1 MLTRNLFLCPRVR
14 ISPLVF
20 RRRILSRYATSQA
33 AAVAEAARVDT
44 DQVSLDTIIAN
55 IGTKDAE
62 TLRWQRNI
70 GISAH
75 IDSGKTTF
83 TERVLFYT
91 GRIKDIHEVRG
102 KDNVGAKMDSMDL
115 EREKGITIQSAAT
128 YCDWLK
134 QESGEE
140 KTYHVNIIDTPG
152 HIDFTIEVERA
163 LRVLDG
169 AVLVLCAVSGVQ
181 SQTITVDRQMRRYN
195 VPRVSFIN
203 KMDRIGANPWKVV
216 DQINQKLHIPAA
228 AIQVPIGSEDEFKGV
243 VDLLR
248 MRAIYNEGPRGI
260 TLREDAVPQ
269 DLVSLAHE
277 KRALLIETLADVDDE
292 MAEIYLDERIPNE
305 EQLADAVRRATVAR
319 KFTPVL
325 MGSALADTGIQNVLD
340 AVCDYL
346 PTPAE
351 VENVALDLQR
361 AETPVKLVPYSEQPF
376 VGLAFKLEEGKYGQ
390 LTYIRVYQ
398 GTLRKGSMITNTKTG
413 KKIKVPRLV
422 RMHSA
427 DMEDVDSVGSGEICA
442 MFGVDCSSGDSFTDG
457 SLSYSLTS
465 MFVPEPVISLSIK
478 PKGKESAN
486 FSKALNRFQKED
498 PTFRVHVD
506 NESKETIISGMG
518 ELHLEIYVERM
529 RREYNVDCTT
539 GQPRVA
545 FRETISEMAT
555 FSYTHKKQSGGA
567 GQYAKVEG
575 FIEPMAPIVGADGS
589 TVDVEFENRV
599 TGGNIPNGFIT
610 ACQKGFLD
618 GIEKGF
624 LLGHRINGCRLV
636 LEDGAAHAVDSSEL
650 AFRLATVNAFK
661 EAFTKAKPTILE
673 PIMDVNVTA
682 PNDFQGSVVGGLNK
696 RKATIIDTDI
706 GADEFTIK
714 AEVSLSKYFVP
725 YLSAAYSLEL
735 DSMFGYS
742 TSIRQETQGKG
753 EFTMEY
759 MKHSPVPTFVQ
770 SELIADHMKKLKSKN
785 A

>member
-1 MLTRNLFLCPRVR
+1 MNYFKFP
-14 ISPLVF
+14 
-20 RRRILSRYATSQA
+20 RILSRFIGVSRTSLDIVRCGPA
-33 AAVAEAARVDT
+33 PRALYSSASTAEAE
-44 DQVSLDTIIAN
+44 VSESSTELDSQN
-55 IGTKDAE
+55 E
-62 TLRWQRNI
+62 QLLRWQRNI

-128 YCDWLK
+128 HCNWNKVEDDV
-134 QESGEE
+134 ERI
-140 KTYHVNIIDTPG
+140 YHINIIDTPG

-195 VPRVSFIN
+195 IPRISFIN
-203 KMDRIGANPWKVV
+203 KMDRVGANPWRVV
-216 DQINQKLHIPAA
+216 DQINAKLHIPAA
-228 AIQVPIGSEDEFKGV
+228 AIQIPIGLEGDFKGV

-248 MRAIYNEGPRGI
+248 MCAVYNEGPRGTVVRQAEI
-260 TLREDAVPQ
+260 PAECLQ
-269 DLVSLAHE
+269 LAQA
-277 KRALLIETLADVDDE
+277 KRGLLIEALADVDE
-292 MAEIYLDERIPNE
+292 VIEGLYLE
-305 EQLADAVRRATVAR
+305 EKDPSEEELAAAIRRATLAR

-325 MGSALADTGIQNVLD
+325 MGSALADTGIQSVLD

-346 PTPAE
+346 PTPGE
-351 VENVALDLQR
+351 VENTALDLSRQEQ
-361 AETPVKLVPYSEQPF
+361 AVSLVADRREPF

-398 GTLRKGSMITNTKTG
+398 GTLKRGGQIMNTRNG
-413 KKIKVPRLV
+413 KKLKVPRLV

-427 DMEDVDSVGSGEICA
+427 EMEDVDMVGSGEICA
-442 MFGVDCSSGDSFTDG
+442 LFGVDCSSGDTFTDG
-457 SLSYSLTS
+457 TLQYSLTT
-465 MFVPEPVISLSIK
+465 MFVPEPVIALSLK
-478 PKGKESAN
+478 PKAKESAN

-506 NESKETIISGMG
+506 DESKETIISGMG

-529 RREYNVDCTT
+529 RREYGVDCTT

-545 FRETISEMAT
+545 FRETISDKAT
-555 FSYTHKKQSGGA
+555 FNYTHKKQSGGA

-575 FIEPMAPIVGADGS
+575 YIEPMEATEGPDGMK
-589 TVDVEFENRV
+589 VDIEFVNEV
-599 TGGNIPNGFIT
+599 TGGNIPNGFIA
-610 ACQKGFLD
+610 ACQKGFMD

-636 LEDGAAHAVDSSEL
+636 LQDGAAHAVDSSEL
-650 AFRLATVNAFK
+650 AFRLAIINAFK
-661 EAFTKAKPTILE
+661 EAFQKAKPTILE

-682 PNDFQGSVVGGLNK
+682 PLEFQGTVVGGLNK
-696 RKATIIDTDI
+696 RKATIIDTEI
-706 GADEFTIK
+706 GSDEFTIK
-714 AEVSLSKYFVP
+714 SEVSLSKSWMRHF
-725 YLSAAYSLEL
+725 S
-735 DSMFGYS
+735 
-742 TSIRQETQGKG
+742 
-753 EFTMEY
+753 
-759 MKHSPVPTFVQ
+759 
-770 SELIADHMKKLKSKN
+770 
-785 A
+785 

>member
-1 MLTRNLFLCPRVR
+1 MSRLRLFSCLHFRPTFPVSTYRQ
-14 ISPLVF
+14 SSF
-20 RRRILSRYATSQA
+20 RRYAATSA
-33 AAVAEAARVDT
+33 AEIAEEVREGDEL
-44 DQVSLDTIIAN
+44 VSLDSILAN
-55 IGTKDAE
+55 IGTQDAE

-128 YCDWLK
+128 YCDWIK
-134 QESGEE
+134 TENDQE

-203 KMDRIGANPWKVV
+203 KMDRIGASPWKAV
-216 DQINQKLHIPAA
+216 DQINQKLHMPAA
-228 AIQVPIGSEDEFKGV
+228 AVQIPIGAEDEFRGI

-248 MRAIYNEGPRGI
+248 MKAVYNEGPRGI
-260 TLREDAVPQ
+260 TLREAEIPD
-269 DLVSLAHE
+269 DLVSLAKE
-277 KRALLIETLADVDDE
+277 KRTLLVETLADVDDE
-292 MAEIYLDERIPNE
+292 MAEFFLEEREPNE
-305 EQLADAVRRATVAR
+305 TQLSDAIRRATIAR

-325 MGSALADTGIQNVLD
+325 MGSALADTGIQAVLD
-340 AVCDYL
+340 AVCNYL

-361 AETPVKLVPYSEQPF
+361 AEASVKLLPYSEQPF

-427 DMEDVDSVGSGEICA
+427 DMEDVESVGSGEICA
-442 MFGVDCSSGDSFTDG
+442 MFGVDCSSGDTFTDG
-457 SLSYSLTS
+457 TLSYSLTS

-478 PKGKESAN
+478 PKGKETAN
-486 FSKALNRFQKED
+486 FSKALNRFQRED

-529 RREYNVDCTT
+529 RREYNVDCAT

-545 FRETISEMAT
+545 FRETISELAT

-575 FIEPMAPIVGADGS
+575 YIEPMTAVEGPDGG
-589 TVDVEFENRV
+589 TIDVEFENRV
-599 TGGNIPNGFIT
+599 TGGNIPNGFIA
-610 ACQKGFLD
+610 ACQKGFMD

-624 LLGHRINGCRLV
+624 LLGHRVNGCRLV

-661 EAFTKAKPTILE
+661 EAFSKAKPTILE
-673 PIMDVNVTA
+673 PIMDVSVTA
-682 PNDFQGSVVGGLNK
+682 PNDFQGAVVGGLNK

-714 AEVSLSKYFVP
+714 AEVSLSTYH
-725 YLSAAYSLEL
+725 Y
-735 DSMFGYS
+735 
-742 TSIRQETQGKG
+742 
-753 EFTMEY
+753 
-759 MKHSPVPTFVQ
+759 HS
-770 SELIADHMKKLKSKN
+770 
-785 A
+785 

>member
-1 MLTRNLFLCPRVR
+1 MFFEPIRRTTLSCARSTASITARNNSLASRSHGRLLAT
-14 ISPLVF
+14 ISDTK
-20 RRRILSRYATSQA
+20 IESGS
-33 AAVAEAARVDT
+33 AARR
-44 DQVSLDTIIAN
+44 SLPTGDN
-55 IGTKDAE
+55 ISSKDAE
-62 TLRWQRNI
+62 ILRWQRNI

-128 YCDWLK
+128 YCDWSKL
-134 QESGEE
+134 EGSSE
-140 KTYHVNIIDTPG
+140 KSYHINIIDTPG

-216 DQINQKLHIPAA
+216 EQINQKLRIPAA
-228 AIQVPIGSEDEFKGV
+228 ALQIPIGGEEEFKGV

-248 MRAIYNEGPRGI
+248 MKALYNEGPRGI
-260 TLREDAVPQ
+260 ELREDEIPA
-269 DLVSLAHE
+269 DLVALAEE
-277 KRALLIETLADVDDE
+277 KRALLFETLADVDDTI
-292 MAEIYLDERIPNE
+292 AEIYLEERTPTE
-305 EQLADAVRRATVAR
+305 EQFCQGIRRATIAR
-319 KFTPVL
+319 RFTPVL
-325 MGSALADTGIQNVLD
+325 MGSALADTGIQCVLD

-346 PTPAE
+346 PNPAE
-351 VENVALDLQR
+351 VENTALDLNNEE
-361 AETPVKLVPYSEQPF
+361 ATVHLVPDSEQPF

-398 GTLRKGSMITNTKTG
+398 GVLRKGHVITNTKTG

-427 DMEDVDSVGSGEICA
+427 DMEDVEAVGSGEICA
-442 MFGVDCSSGDSFTDG
+442 MFGVDCSSGDTFTDG
-457 SLSYSLTS
+457 RLTYSLTS

-506 NESKETIISGMG
+506 DESKETIISGMG

-545 FRETISEMAT
+545 FRETISDRAA

-575 FIEPMAPIVGADGS
+575 FIEPMVVEEGASGS
-589 TVDVEFENRV
+589 LVDIEFENRV
-599 TGGNIPNGFIT
+599 TGGTIPNGFIA
-610 ACQKGFLD
+610 ACQKGFMD

-624 LLGHRINGCRLV
+624 LLGHRINGCRMV

-661 EAFTKAKPTILE
+661 EAFSKAKPTILE

-682 PNDFQGSVVGGLNK
+682 PNDFQGTVVGGLNK
-696 RKATIIDTDI
+696 RKATIVDTDI

-714 AEVSLSKYFVP
+714 AEISLSMGT
-725 YLSAAYSLEL
+725 L
-735 DSMFGYS
+735 
-742 TSIRQETQGKG
+742 
-753 EFTMEY
+753 
-759 MKHSPVPTFVQ
+759 
-770 SELIADHMKKLKSKN
+770 
-785 A
+785 

>member
-1 MLTRNLFLCPRVR
+1 MALLNRSLVLPRALFNRKCKTG
-14 ISPLVF
+14 
-20 RRRILSRYATSQA
+20 LSHIPKRTASSA
-33 AAVAEAARVDT
+33 AAVAEDAREPSEKVT
-44 DQVSLDTIIAN
+44 LSRIIQN
-55 IGTKDAE
+55 IDAKDAE

-134 QESGEE
+134 KEDGAER
-140 KTYHVNIIDTPG
+140 TYHINIIDTPG

-228 AIQVPIGSEDEFKGV
+228 ALQIPIGAEDEFKGV

-248 MRAIYNEGPRGI
+248 MKAIYNEGPRGI
-260 TLREDAVPQ
+260 NLREDEIPQ
-269 DLVSLAHE
+269 DLLVFAQT
-277 KRALLIETLADVDDE
+277 KRTLLIETLADVDDE
-292 MAEIYLDERIPNE
+292 IAEIFLDERTPSE
-305 EQLADAVRRATVAR
+305 LELAQSIRRATVAR

-346 PTPAE
+346 PNPAE
-351 VENVALDLQR
+351 VENTALDLQR
-361 AETPVKLVPYSEQPF
+361 AEVAVQLVPYSAQPF

-398 GTLRKGSMITNTKTG
+398 GTLRKGSIIMNTKTG

-427 DMEDVDSVGSGEICA
+427 DMEDVESIGSGEICA
-442 MFGVDCSSGDSFTDG
+442 MFGVDCSSGDTFTDG
-457 SLSYSLTS
+457 QLSYSLTS
-465 MFVPEPVISLSIK
+465 MFVPEPVISLSLK

-506 NESKETIISGMG
+506 DESKETIISGMG

-529 RREYNVDCTT
+529 RREYNVDCST

-545 FRETISEMAT
+545 FRETISEKAT

-575 FIEPMAPIVGADGS
+575 FIEPMEPTENANGNKIDI
-589 TVDVEFENRV
+589 EFENRV
-599 TGGNIPNGFIT
+599 TGGTIPNGFIT
-610 ACQKGFLD
+610 ACQKGFMD
-618 GIEKGF
+618 GVEKGF

-661 EAFTKAKPTILE
+661 EAFNKAKPTILE

-682 PNDFQGSVVGGLNK
+682 PNDFQGAVVGGLNK
-696 RKATIIDTDI
+696 RKATIIDTEI

-714 AEVSLSKYFVP
+714 AEVSLS
-725 YLSAAYSLEL
+725 EL
-735 DSMFGYS
+735 VRHDESS
-742 TSIRQETQGKG
+742 HT
-753 EFTMEY
+753 
-759 MKHSPVPTFVQ
+759 
-770 SELIADHMKKLKSKN
+770 DKSR
-785 A
+785 

>member
-1 MLTRNLFLCPRVR
+1 MASLLRSRQRVVGLLGGSLMARRSGCTR
-14 ISPLVF
+14 
-20 RRRILSRYATSQA
+20 LSSSGA
-33 AAVAEAARVDT
+33 AAVAEAARTESAD
-44 DQVSLDTIIAN
+44 DVSLSSILDN
-55 IGTKDAE
+55 IPVKDAE

-128 YCDWLK
+128 YCDWRK
-134 QESGEE
+134 PSETQPGEE
-140 KTYHVNIIDTPG
+140 DTYHINIIDTPG

-181 SQTITVDRQMRRYN
+181 SQTITVDRQMKRYN
-195 VPRVSFIN
+195 VPRISFIN
-203 KMDRIGANPWKVV
+203 KMDRIGANPWRVV
-216 DQINQKLHIPAA
+216 EQINQKLHIPAA
-228 AIQVPIGSEDEFKGV
+228 ALQVPIGVEDELRGV

-248 MRAIYNEGPRGI
+248 MKAVYNEGTKGVD
-260 TLREDAVPQ
+260 LREAEVPTE
-269 DLVSLAHE
+269 LVELAEE
-277 KRALLIETLADVDDE
+277 KRAVLVETLADVDDHI
-292 MAEIYLDERIPNE
+292 AELYLE
-305 EQLADAVRRATVAR
+305 EQRPTEQQLTEAIRRATIAR

-325 MGSALADTGIQNVLD
+325 MGSALANTGVQAVLD
-340 AVCDYL
+340 AVCSYL

-351 VENVALDLQR
+351 VENLALDLSREEAQ
-361 AETPVKLVPYSEQPF
+361 VKLVPYSEQPF

-398 GTLRKGSMITNTKTG
+398 GTLKRGSSITNAKTG

-427 DMEDVDSVGSGEICA
+427 DMEDVESIGSGEICA
-442 MFGVDCSSGDSFTDG
+442 MFGVDCSSGDTFTDG
-457 SLSYSLTS
+457 QLAYSMTS
-465 MFVPEPVISLSIK
+465 MFVPEPVISLSLK

-506 NESKETIISGMG
+506 DESKETIISGMG

-529 RREYNVDCTT
+529 RREYGVDCTT

-545 FRETISEMAT
+545 FRETIQQPVKFT
-555 FSYTHKKQSGGA
+555 YVHKKQSGGA

-575 FIEPMAPIVGADGS
+575 FIEPVTEPIILPDGS
-589 TVDVEFENRV
+589 RTDVEFESRV
-599 TGGNIPNGFIT
+599 TGGNIPAGYIA
-610 ACQKGFLD
+610 ACQKGFMD

-624 LLGHRINGCRLV
+624 LLGSRINGCRMV
-636 LEDGAAHAVDSSEL
+636 MEDGAAHAVDSSEL
-650 AFRLATVNAFK
+650 AFRIATLNAFK
-661 EAFTKAKPTILE
+661 EAFTQARPQVLE
-673 PIMDVNVTA
+673 PVMDVQVTA
-682 PNDFQGSVVGGLNK
+682 PNEFQGSVVGGLNK
-696 RKATIIDTDI
+696 RGATIIDTDI

-714 AEVSLSKYFVP
+714 CEVSLN
-725 YLSAAYSLEL
+725 
-735 DSMFGYS
+735 SMFGYS
-742 TSIRQETQGKG
+742 SAIRQETAGKG
-753 EFTMEY
+753 EFSMEY
-759 MKHSPVPTFVQ
+759 LKHAPVAIHKQ
-770 SELIADHMKKLKSKN
+770 QELVAEHLKKLKAK

>member
-1 MLTRNLFLCPRVR
+1 MKEISSNQAGRTGTEDDASKLISWRMSTRKLLSC
-14 ISPLVF
+14 F
-20 RRRILSRYATSQA
+20 RNRSIFSAQIQYVSRRHAATSA
-33 AAVAEAARVDT
+33 ATIAEDVRDGDVA
-44 DQVSLDTIIAN
+44 VSLDSILAN
-55 IGTKDAE
+55 IGPKDAE

-128 YCDWLK
+128 YCDWIK
-134 QESGEE
+134 KEEEEE

-203 KMDRIGANPWKVV
+203 KMDRVGASPWKVV

-228 AIQVPIGSEDEFKGV
+228 AIQIPIGAEDEFHGV

-248 MRAIYNEGPRGI
+248 MKAIYNEGPRGI
-260 TLREDAVPQ
+260 SLREDEVPK
-269 DLVSLAHE
+269 DLLSLAQE
-277 KRALLIETLADVDDE
+277 KRTLLVETLADVDDQ
-292 MAEIYLDERIPNE
+292 MAEFYLEERVPDET
-305 EQLADAVRRATVAR
+305 QLAEAIRRATIAR

-340 AVCDYL
+340 AVCNYL

-361 AETPVKLVPYSEQPF
+361 AEVPVKLLPYSEQPF

-427 DMEDVDSVGSGEICA
+427 DMEDVESVGSGEICA
-442 MFGVDCSSGDSFTDG
+442 MFGVDCSSGDTFTDG
-457 SLSYSLTS
+457 TLSYSLTS

-506 NESKETIISGMG
+506 SESKETIISGMG

-529 RREYNVDCTT
+529 RREYNVDCAT

-545 FRETISEMAT
+545 FRETISELAA

-575 FIEPMAPIVGADGS
+575 FIEPMAPTEGPDGS
-589 TVDVEFENRV
+589 TIDVEFENRV

-610 ACQKGFLD
+610 ACQKGFMD

-624 LLGHRINGCRLV
+624 LLGHRVNGCRLV

-673 PIMDVNVTA
+673 PIMDVSVTA
-682 PNDFQGSVVGGLNK
+682 PNDFQGAVVGGLNK
-696 RKATIIDTDI
+696 RKATIIDTEI

-714 AEVSLSKYFVP
+714 AEVSLS
-725 YLSAAYSLEL
+725 
-735 DSMFGYS
+735 MFS
-742 TSIRQETQGKG
+742 
-753 EFTMEY
+753 
-759 MKHSPVPTFVQ
+759 
-770 SELIADHMKKLKSKN
+770 
-785 A
+785 

>member
-1 MLTRNLFLCPRVR
+1 MFLPARTLNLKCLWSAARTLPVYARQSS
-14 ISPLVF
+14 ISG
-20 RRRILSRYATSQA
+20 RKLSTAS
-33 AAVAEAARVDT
+33 AVADLAVHEPEEVT
-44 DQVSLDTIIAN
+44 VSSIIENMGA
-55 IGTKDAE
+55 KDAE
-62 TLRWQRNI
+62 QMRWQRNI

-134 QESGEE
+134 KEDGQER
-140 KTYHVNIIDTPG
+140 TYHINIIDTPG

-228 AIQVPIGSEDEFKGV
+228 ALQIPIGVEDEFKGV

-248 MRAIYNEGPRGI
+248 MKAVYNEGPRGI
-260 TLREDAVPQ
+260 NLREGEVPA
-269 DLVSLAHE
+269 DLVSLAEE
-277 KRALLIETLADVDDE
+277 KRALLVETLADVDDAI
-292 MAEIYLDERIPNE
+292 AEIYLE
-305 EQLADAVRRATVAR
+305 EQTPTELQLAEGIRRATVAR
-319 KFTPVL
+319 NFTPVL
-325 MGSALADTGIQNVLD
+325 MGSALADTGIQAVLN

-361 AETPVKLVPYSEQPF
+361 AEASVKLVPYSDEPF

-427 DMEDVDSVGSGEICA
+427 DMEDVDAVGSGEICA

-457 SLSYSLTS
+457 QNNYSLTS

-478 PKGKESAN
+478 PKGKESPN

-506 NESKETIISGMG
+506 DESKETIISGMG

-545 FRETISEMAT
+545 FRETISEKAT

-575 FIEPMAPIVGADGS
+575 YIEPMTAVEDAEGGAGK
-589 TVDVEFENRV
+589 VDVEFENRV
-599 TGGNIPNGFIT
+599 TGGNIPNGFIA
-610 ACQKGFLD
+610 ACQKGFMD

-624 LLGHRINGCRLV
+624 LLGHRVNGCRLV

-650 AFRLATVNAFK
+650 AFRLATVNAFR
-661 EAFTKAKPTILE
+661 EAFNKAKPTILE
-673 PIMDVNVTA
+673 PIMDVSVTA
-682 PNDFQGSVVGGLNK
+682 PNDFQGAVVGGLNK

-714 AEVSLSKYFVP
+714 AEVSLN
-725 YLSAAYSLEL
+725 
-735 DSMFGYS
+735 SMFGYS

-759 MKHSPVPTFVQ
+759 MKHSPVPTFIQ
-770 SELIADHMKKLKSKN
+770 TELIAEHMKKLKTKS